1 MSYEYDPRE
10 LGRKERDQQSKSGNI
25 SELQQA
31 LRTEDCQQMLFDF
44 SPGESSDKQTNQDEE
59 LDIWKM
65 IPGIASKYF
74 GKKPFSW
81 HLAKKKNS
89 C

>member
-10 LGRKERDQQSKSGNI
+10 LGRKGRDQLFQQSSGDI

-31 LRTEDCQQMLFDF
+31 MRTEDCQQILFDF
-44 SPGESSDKQTNQDEE
+44 SPGQSSDKQKNQDEE

-74 GKKPFSW
+74 
-81 HLAKKKNS
+81 
-89 C
+89 